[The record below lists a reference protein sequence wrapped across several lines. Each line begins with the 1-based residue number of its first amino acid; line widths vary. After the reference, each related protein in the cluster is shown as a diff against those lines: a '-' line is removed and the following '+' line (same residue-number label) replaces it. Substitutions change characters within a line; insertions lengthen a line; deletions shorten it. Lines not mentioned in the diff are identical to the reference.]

1 MFLLPTET
9 DNYQF
14 PPVDLASPEGLL
26 AVGGDLRAERLL
38 EAYRHGVFP
47 WYNEGQPILW
57 WSPDPRAVL
66 FPDNLKVSRSLRKTL
81 RSGRFKVT
89 LDTQFRQ
96 VIEAC
101 SAPRANTDTPGIPP
115 GTWIHPEMTEAYC
128 ELHRMGYAH
137 SVESWVDEQLVGGL
151 YGLSLGGA
159 FFGESMFSLTS
170 DASKVVLVCIVRQL
184 QRWQFDLIDA
194 QISSDHLS
202 SLGATDIRRDR
213 FVSLLNKSLEKD
225 SLVGPWQFDADLLSE
240 IAKN

>member
-1 MFLLPTET
+1 MFLLPAET

-66 FPDNLKVSRSLRKTL
+66 FPDKLKLSRSLRKTL
-81 RSGRFKVT
+81 HGGRFKVT

-96 VIEAC
+96 VVEAC
-101 SAPRANTDTPGIPP
+101 SAPRANADTP
-115 GTWIHPEMTEAYC
+115 GTWIHPEMVEAYC

-137 SVESWVDEQLVGGL
+137 SVESWVDKQLVGGL

-159 FFGESMFSLTS
+159 FFGESMFSRTS
-170 DASKVVLVCIVRQL
+170 DASKVAFVCLVRQL
-184 QRWQFDLIDA
+184 QHWQFDFIDA
-194 QISSDHLS
+194 QIKSDHLS
-202 SLGATDIRRDR
+202 SLGAIDIRRNR
-213 FVSLLNKSLEKD
+213 FISLLNKSIEKETRT
-225 SLVGPWQFDADLLSE
+225 GPWHIDADLLLPLT
-240 IAKN
+240 KNQPDK